1 MATIRAM
8 TTREELPP
16 GQQLAAAGKW
26 PLVGERIPAADD
38 GPWNVTIAGLVDA
51 PRTWSL
57 AELRSFGFVEL
68 VVDIHCVTRWS
79 KFDMRFAGVMLADLL
94 AAARPSREARFL
106 SFVAHSPRA
115 HSTSLPL
122 ADAIKLE
129 TMIALEAN
137 GEPIPREHGGPVRLV
152 TPGRYFYKSLKWLRR
167 IDVLAEDRLG
177 YWEAEAGYHNNA
189 DPWREERFLAAS
201 LSRQE
206 MREILSTRN
215 FAGRDL
221 RSLDAAGHSLEGLDA
236 RGALLR
242 NADFSRAKLSGA
254 NFSGTNL
261 SNAHFAS
268 ADLRGALFHD
278 ADVEGADFA
287 GADLRGADFRGG
299 SLVGT
304 TFMLRQNDDTMLAAR
319 MDSSTQFDAPRL
331 EDLVPEQS
339 AFVRT
344 SVQ

>member
-1 MATIRAM
+1 MATMAE
-8 TTREELPP
+8 RERLPP

-26 PLVGERIPAADD
+26 PLVGERIPAADE
-38 GPWNVTIAGLVDA
+38 GPWTVTIAGLVDS
-51 PRTWSL
+51 PQTWSL
-57 AELRSFGFVEL
+57 EKLRSLGSVDR

-79 KFDMRFAGVMLADLL
+79 KFDMRFAGLMLEELL
-94 AAARPSREARFL
+94 SAARPSHDARYL
-106 SFVAHSPRA
+106 SFVAHSSRA

-122 ADAIKLE
+122 ADAVRLQ

-152 TPGRYFYKSLKWLRR
+152 TPGRYFYNSLKWLRR

-206 MREILSTRN
+206 MREILTTRN

-287 GADLRGADFRGG
+287 GADLRGADFRGA

-304 TFMLRQNDDTMLAAR
+304 TFMLRRNDATMLAAR
-319 MDSSTQFDAPRL
+319 MDAATQFDTPRL

-339 AFVRT
+339 AFVRGAI
-344 SVQ
+344 Q

>member
-1 MATIRAM
+1 MATMRAM
-8 TTREELPP
+8 TTRERLPP
-16 GQQLAAAGKW
+16 GQQLAAVGKW
-26 PLVGERIPAADD
+26 PLVGERVPAAED
-38 GPWNVTIAGLVDA
+38 GPWMVTIAGLVDA

-57 AELRSFGFVEL
+57 DELRSLGWVER

-79 KFDMRFAGVMLADLL
+79 KLDTRFGGVMLADLL
-94 AAARPSREARFL
+94 DAAKASREARFL

-122 ADAIKLE
+122 ADAVELA

-137 GEPIPREHGGPVRLV
+137 GEPIRAEHGGPVRVV
-152 TPGRYFYKSLKWLRR
+152 TPGRYFYKSLKWLQR

-189 DPWREERFLAAS
+189 DPWHEERFLAAS

-206 MREILSTRN
+206 MREILATRN

-221 RSLDAAGHSLEGLDA
+221 RSMDATGHDLDGLDA

-261 SNAHFAS
+261 SNAHFAL
-268 ADLRGALFHD
+268 ADLRGASFRD

-287 GADLRGADFRGG
+287 GADLRGADFRGA
-299 SLVGT
+299 SLIGA
-304 TFMLRQNDDTMLAAR
+304 TFMLASGDGQMPSAR
-319 MDSSTQFDAPRL
+319 MDHTTQIDWQRL
-331 EDLVPEQS
+331 DELVPEQS
-339 AFVRT
+339 AFVRGAI
-344 SVQ
+344 Q